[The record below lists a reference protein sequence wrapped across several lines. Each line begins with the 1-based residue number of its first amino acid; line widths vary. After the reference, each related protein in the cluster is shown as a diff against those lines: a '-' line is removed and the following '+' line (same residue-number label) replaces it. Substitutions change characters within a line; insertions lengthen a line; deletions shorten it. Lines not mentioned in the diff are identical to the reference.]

1 MENQF
6 DYLSQFINHLKESI
20 VLNREEEEIIFS
32 ILETKYV
39 KKKESILVPGEVSN
53 HMRYIAKGCMR
64 VYNLDENSQEQT
76 LQLGIE
82 HWWVNDLYS
91 YLSGKSSRMFIQAV
105 EAAVI
110 VQISRSNLE
119 MLFVKVPQISNFF
132 RIKMQTAYV
141 VLQER
146 TMENLSLD
154 SYEKYEKFRKDYRH
168 LEQRFPQYV
177 IASYLGMTPEFLS
190 YLRKK
195 HSS

>member
-1 MENQF
+1 MKNEPEF
-6 DYLSQFINHLKESI
+6 LSQILNHLKET
-20 VLNREEEEIIFS
+20 IFLDEADQEL
-32 ILETKYV
+32 ILSCLDIKYL
-39 KKKESILVPGEVSN
+39 KKKENVLEPGQVSD
-53 HMRYIAKGCMR
+53 HMRYVAKGSMR

-82 HWWVNDLYS
+82 NWWINDLYS
-91 YLSGKSSRMFIQAV
+91 YLSGKPSRMYIQAMETTV
-105 EAAVI
+105 L
-110 VQISRSNLE
+110 VQVSRSNLE